1 MREILVS
8 VDFDFFPSIC
18 FPLFQP
24 HPTPSCLSE
33 HFSLSCPG
41 FPSSAR
47 SALFFPG
54 SMISSFCSHFSAT
67 SGHPHG
73 LAHPFTQNLLYSY
86 YSTAI
91 LEKSILLWSHLSVIS
106 LFHMQSETAR
116 PLQVGV
122 FQTSR
127 DVSNWIYLPLNML
140 LSYALSQWVP
150 HHISGVPGKNLKV
163 ILQLF
168 ASHSHLPLK
177 EWYLTPRHFFNP
189 SPCLTTIF

>member
-1 MREILVS
+1 MSIHCLHGLSSQSLLRLPVPGWVCPTMAQKSLLSMREILVS

-33 HFSLSCPG
+33 HFSLSCPE

-106 LFHMQSETAR
+106 LFHVQSETAR
-116 PLQVGV
+116 PLRMGV

-127 DVSNWIYLPLNML
+127 DV
-140 LSYALSQWVP
+140 
-150 HHISGVPGKNLKV
+150 
-163 ILQLF
+163 
-168 ASHSHLPLK
+168 
-177 EWYLTPRHFFNP
+177 
-189 SPCLTTIF
+189 